1 MVAANTISGA
11 IRVQRTTSRPAAETV
26 VTLKIAKVLG
36 LDVPALLQ
44 ERAEEAI
51 E

>member
-1 MVAANTISGA
+1 
-11 IRVQRTTSRPAAETV
+11 V

-44 ERAEEAI
+44 QRAEEVI